1 MTEAPTFK
9 CSVCGA
15 PAHTGDFS
23 CRYCGAGI
31 ATVCCSRC
39 FQMNMTR
46 AHHCS
51 GCGAELGLIVESA
64 LQNAHCSDCHA
75 PLEAIAEATGT
86 LLNCRKCGGQFV
98 EHALLRSLLE
108 HNELTG
114 LAFADAPYQKPPKTS
129 VERVHYRPCSVCQ
142 QMMNRK
148 NFGGASGVI
157 VDVCARHG
165 TWFDAGELPQVLA
178 FVKSGGLV
186 RERQRAEERQR
197 QARAHEREMA
207 GAPAATPLAFDSLY
221 TTGAE
226 QSSFA
231 KDLLEF
237 VLDVLKGHRTPS
249 TPPRQ

>member
-1 MTEAPTFK
+1 MPEASTFK

-15 PAHTGDFS
+15 PAHAGDVS

-39 FQMNMTR
+39 FQMNMAH

-51 GCGAELGLIVESA
+51 GCGVELGLVVESA
-64 LQNAHCSDCHA
+64 LHDSQCTDCHT
-75 PLEAIAEATGT
+75 PLEVIAEAAGS
-86 LLNCRKCGGQFV
+86 LLTCRKCGGQFV

-108 HNELTG
+108 RHEQTG
-114 LAFADAPYQKPPKTS
+114 QAFPDGAYQRPPKPTL
-129 VERVHYRPCSVCQ
+129 ERVHYRPCAVCQ
-142 QMMNRK
+142 QRMNRK

-186 RERQRAEERQR
+186 RERARELERLR
-197 QARAHEREMA
+197 HARAHERELA
-207 GAPAATPLAFDSLY
+207 GASDPTSPLTFDSLAQP
-221 TTGAE
+221 GD

-237 VLDVLKGHRTPS
+237 VVEVLTGKH
-249 TPPRQ
+249 

>member
-1 MTEAPTFK
+1 MSEAVTFK

-15 PAHTGDFS
+15 PALAGDFS
-23 CRYCGAGI
+23 CRFCGAGI

-39 FQMNMTR
+39 FQMNMAH

-51 GCGAELGLIVESA
+51 GCGAELGLLVESA
-64 LQNAHCSDCHA
+64 IRDSHCSECHA
-75 PLEAIAEATGT
+75 PLEAIAEASGT

-108 HNELTG
+108 QHELTG
-114 LAFADAPYQKPPKTS
+114 QAFPDAPYQKPFVKAAI
-129 VERVHYRPCSVCQ
+129 ERVHYRPCAVCQ
-142 QMMNRK
+142 RMMNRK

-186 RERQRAEERQR
+186 RERARELAQKRE
-197 QARAHEREMA
+197 ARAHEREMA
-207 GAPAATPLAFDSLY
+207 GAERAAPLAFDSL
-221 TTGAE
+221 A
-226 QSSFA
+226 QVSPPSSFA
-231 KDLLEF
+231 KDLLAF
-237 VLDVLKGHRTPS
+237 VVEVLTKKHS
-249 TPPRQ
+249 

>member
-1 MTEAPTFK
+1 MPEAATFK

-15 PAHTGDFS
+15 PAHAGDFS

-39 FQMNMTR
+39 FQMNMAH

-51 GCGAELGLIVESA
+51 GCGVELGLIVESA
-64 LQNAHCSDCHA
+64 LQGSQCSDCQR
-75 PLEAIAEATGT
+75 PLEVIAEPAGS

-108 HNELTG
+108 PHEHTG
-114 LAFADAPYQKPPKTS
+114 QAFPDAPYQRPAKARI
-129 VERVHYRPCSVCQ
+129 ERVQYRPCAVCQ
-142 QMMNRK
+142 QRMNRK

-186 RERQRAEERQR
+186 RERAREQERLR
-197 QARAHEREMA
+197 QARAHDREMA
-207 GAPAATPLAFDSLY
+207 GASSQSSPLAFDSLVQS
-221 TTGAE
+221 GDH
-226 QSSFA
+226 SSFA

-237 VLDVLKGHRTPS
+237 VVEVLSGQHRPH
-249 TPPRQ
+249 

>member
-1 MTEAPTFK
+1 MAEAPTFK

-15 PAHTGDFS
+15 PAHAGDFS

-39 FQMNMTR
+39 FQMNMTH

-64 LQNAHCSDCHA
+64 LRESQCSDCHT
-75 PLEAIAEATGT
+75 PLEAITEPAGT
-86 LLNCRKCGGQFV
+86 LLNCKKCGGQFV

-108 HNELTG
+108 RLELTG
-114 LAFADAPYQKPPKTS
+114 QAFPDAPYQKPLPKAQI
-129 VERVHYRPCSVCQ
+129 ERVHYRPCSACG

-186 RERQRAEERQR
+186 RERAREQQRQR
-197 QARAHEREMA
+197 EAQAHERELA
-207 GAPAATPLAFDSLY
+207 GVASTKLAFDSLA
-221 TTGAE
+221 TRDDHG
-226 QSSFA
+226 SFA

-237 VLDVLKGHRTPS
+237 VIEVLTGHHG
-249 TPPRQ
+249 PR

>member
-15 PAHTGDFS
+15 PAHAGDFS

-31 ATVCCSRC
+31 ATLCCNRC
-39 FQMNMTR
+39 FHMNMTH

-64 LQNAHCSDCHA
+64 LQDSQCSDCNA
-75 PLEAIAEATGT
+75 PLETIREAAGSV
-86 LLNCRKCGGQFV
+86 LRCRKCGGQFV

-108 HNELTG
+108 THEQTG
-114 LAFADAPYQKPPKTS
+114 QAFPDAPYQRPPKTHLA
-129 VERVHYRPCSVCQ
+129 RVHYRPCAVCQ

-186 RERQRAEERQR
+186 RERAREQERLR
-197 QARAHEREMA
+197 QARARERET
-207 GAPAATPLAFDSLY
+207 GGVPSQTSPLAFDSL
-221 TTGAE
+221 A
-226 QSSFA
+226 QSGEHGSFA

-237 VLDVLKGHRTPS
+237 VVEVLTGHRRPH
-249 TPPRQ
+249 

>member
-1 MTEAPTFK
+1 MSEAATFK

-15 PAHTGDFS
+15 PAHAGDFS

-39 FQMNMTR
+39 FQMNM
-46 AHHCS
+46 AHALHCS

-64 LQNAHCSDCHA
+64 LQASQCSDCHSSLSLITEPA
-75 PLEAIAEATGT
+75 GSM
-86 LLNCRKCGGQFV
+86 LNCRKCGGQFV

-108 HNELTG
+108 THEQTG
-114 LAFADAPYQKPPKTS
+114 QAFPDGPYQRPAKAN

-165 TWFDAGELPQVLA
+165 TWFDAGELAQVLA

-186 RERQRAEERQR
+186 RERARAEEQLRH
-197 QARAHEREMA
+197 ARAHEREVS
-207 GAPAATPLAFDSLY
+207 GRPPESTPLAFDSLAQS
-221 TTGAE
+221 AE
-226 QSSFA
+226 HGSFA

-237 VLDVLKGHRTPS
+237 VVEVLTGH
-249 TPPRQ
+249 PRPH

>member
-1 MTEAPTFK
+1 MPEASTFK

-15 PAHTGDFS
+15 PAHAGDFS

-39 FQMNMTR
+39 FHMNMTH
-46 AHHCS
+46 AQHCS
-51 GCGAELGLIVESA
+51 GCGVELGLIVESSIRES
-64 LQNAHCSDCHA
+64 QCSDCQA
-75 PLEAIAEATGT
+75 PLEAITEATGT

-98 EHALLRSLLE
+98 EHALLRGLLE
-108 HNELTG
+108 QPEVTG
-114 LAFADAPYQKPPKTS
+114 QIFPNAPYEKPPKVTA
-129 VERVHYRPCSVCQ
+129 ERVHYRPCAVCQ

-186 RERQRAEERQR
+186 RERARELERQR
-197 QARAHEREMA
+197 EARAHEREMA
-207 GAPAATPLAFDSLY
+207 GPAGAPTPLAFNSL
-221 TTGAE
+221 TQAGDHST
-226 QSSFA
+226 FA

-237 VLDVLKGHRTPS
+237 VVEVLTGHPHS
-249 TPPRQ
+249 H

>member
-1 MTEAPTFK
+1 MPPEAPTFE
-9 CSVCGA
+9 CAVCGA
-15 PAHTGDFS
+15 PAHGGDFS

-31 ATVCCSRC
+31 ATVRCSRC
-39 FQMNMTR
+39 FQMNMAR
-46 AHHCS
+46 AQHCS

-64 LQNAHCSDCHA
+64 LHDRLCSDCQS
-75 PLEAIAEATGT
+75 PLELIVEPAGS

-108 HNELTG
+108 NYEQTG
-114 LAFADAPYQKPPKTS
+114 QAFPDGPYQRPTKAQ
-129 VERVHYRPCSVCQ
+129 VERVRYRPCAVCQ
-142 QMMNRK
+142 QPMNRK

-165 TWFDAGELPQVLA
+165 TWFDPGELPQVLA

-186 RERQRAEERQR
+186 RERAREQARQR
-197 QARAHEREMA
+197 EARAHERD
-207 GAPAATPLAFDSLY
+207 ATRPSSPSLAFDSLAIS
-221 TTGAE
+221 G

-237 VLDVLKGHRTPS
+237 ILEVLAG
-249 TPPRQ
+249 PRPR

>member
-1 MTEAPTFK
+1 
-9 CSVCGA
+9 
-15 PAHTGDFS
+15 
-23 CRYCGAGI
+23 
-31 ATVCCSRC
+31 
-39 FQMNMTR
+39 MNMAH

-64 LQNAHCSDCHA
+64 LQASQCADCRS
-75 PLEAIAEATGT
+75 PLAVLTDPAGS

-108 HNELTG
+108 AHEQTG
-114 LAFADAPYQKPPKTS
+114 QAFPDGAYQRPPKPS
-129 VERVHYRPCSVCQ
+129 IERVYYRPCAVCQ
-142 QMMNRK
+142 QRMNRK

-186 RERQRAEERQR
+186 RERAREHERLR
-197 QARAHEREMA
+197 QARAHEREQA
-207 GAPAATPLAFDSLY
+207 GAPSPAPLAFDSLA
-221 TTGAE
+221 TSGE
-226 QSSFA
+226 HGSFA

-237 VLDVLKGHRTPS
+237 VVEVLTAQRH
-249 TPPRQ
+249 

>member
-1 MTEAPTFK
+1 MPEASTFK

-15 PAHTGDFS
+15 PAHAGDFS

-31 ATVCCSRC
+31 ATVCCNRC
-39 FQMNMTR
+39 FHMNMTH

-51 GCGAELGLIVESA
+51 GCGAELGLIIESA
-64 LQNAHCSDCHA
+64 LQGSQCSDCNA
-75 PLEAIAEATGT
+75 PLETIREAAGSV
-86 LLNCRKCGGQFV
+86 LRCRKCGGQFV

-108 HNELTG
+108 THEQTG
-114 LAFADAPYQKPPKTS
+114 QAFPDAPYQRPPKANIA
-129 VERVHYRPCSVCQ
+129 RVHYRPCAVCQ

-186 RERQRAEERQR
+186 RERAREQERLR
-197 QARAHEREMA
+197 QARARERETSGVA
-207 GAPAATPLAFDSLY
+207 SQNAPLAFDSLAQS
-221 TTGAE
+221 GE
-226 QSSFA
+226 HSSFA
-231 KDLLEF
+231 RDLFAF
-237 VLDVLKGHRTPS
+237 VVEVLSGRARPH
-249 TPPRQ
+249 